1 MSRMTTRFAPAR
13 PAAVAGV
20 STVVVVFALAC
31 SSSAR
36 AADAR
41 PDAPPADAASTAP
54 GADQIQFAARE
65 HDLGYRAYLD
75 KQYDEAASHFENAF
89 FAAPNPAELRSAIRA
104 RKDAGELAR
113 AATLAAIGQRRFP
126 TDAATS
132 KVATDTVAL
141 ARAHVYEVDLVS
153 SAEYSAAIDAK
164 IVSAERVKESRLF
177 MNPGAHELLVSWS
190 DGRNVSVSIN
200 ATEGGSETL
209 HLDPPVPPTPAPV
222 PPAPAPEPPP
232 VPGPAPQAL
241 PQEPTASPAA
251 TKPFG
256 PAVFITG
263 AALTGVGLGVTV
275 WSGINTLNSPG
286 KDAVRVAC
294 VGQTQACPTYQ
305 TGLAHQTRTNVL
317 IGVTSGLAVVT
328 ALVGVFFTQWSPA
341 HAAVGL
347 HLEPWLGSRQVG
359 VEGSF

>member
-1 MSRMTTRFAPAR
+1 MTTRFAPAR
-13 PAAVAGV
+13 PAAVAGI
-20 STVVVVFALAC
+20 STVALAFALAF

-36 AADAR
+36 AADAP
-41 PDAPPADAASTAP
+41 PDGSPAEAAANAP

-126 TDAATS
+126 SDAATS
-132 KVATDTVAL
+132 KFATDTVAL
-141 ARAHVYEVDLVS
+141 ARPHVYEVDLVS

-190 DGRNVSVSIN
+190 DGRNESVSIN

-209 HLDPPVPPTPAPV
+209 HLDPPVPPAPPAPI
-222 PPAPAPEPPP
+222 PPAPAPAPPLAP
-232 VPGPAPQAL
+232 APAPQTPPL
-241 PQEPTASPAA
+241 ESTTPPPA

-275 WSGINTLNSPG
+275 WSGINTLDSPG
-286 KDAVRVAC
+286 QNAVKNAC
-294 VGQTQACPTYQ
+294 VGKTEACTTYQ

-317 IGVTSGLAVVT
+317 IGVTGGLAAVT

-347 HLEPWLGSRQVG
+347 HLDPWLGSRQVG
-359 VEGSF
+359 VEGRF